1 MADDHGAVAAQYH
14 GLCRSEETCYLRG
27 SLRRFHLAGAFE
39 NRHPLIENR
48 AVVVHRPNGLADDA
62 QQDHRGRMEV
72 DGRTDVAS
80 DLINSLM
87 DSRLRHDLIEVDGK
101 QLARFHKGGT
111 LARHEEHA
119 FAVGKP
125 RAEVSE
131 GIAQAFTVDDP
142 ERGDEVSFQTGNV
155 VILLFHD
162 RSFDEVFATFVSP
175 DFHIKGDRPL
185 LSFSGLELH
194 RVPFVKIFQLGAR
207 RETSSMKKDIF
218 AAVVGSNKTESLL
231 PNDFLYRPR
240 HILTLL
246 SDLRPAMLDISAP
259 ATSLERSTSYNQ
271 NQLEFNCL

>member
-72 DGRTDVAS
+72 DDRTAVAS

-87 DSRLRHDLIEVDGK
+87 DSQLRHDLIEVDGK

-131 GIAQAFTVDDP
+131 GIAQAFTVNDP

-162 RSFDEVFATFVSP
+162 RSFDEVSPTSDHRTFISKATGPFSP
-175 DFHIKGDRPL
+175 
-185 LSFSGLELH
+185 
-194 RVPFVKIFQLGAR
+194 
-207 RETSSMKKDIF
+207 
-218 AAVVGSNKTESLL
+218 
-231 PNDFLYRPR
+231 FLV
-240 HILTLL
+240 
-246 SDLRPAMLDISAP
+246 
-259 ATSLERSTSYNQ
+259 
-271 NQLEFNCL
+271 